1 MIARNVYCKVRL
13 SLIFYFNP
21 STQEMFDLILDE
33 AIFEDACEHLG
44 EFLDQYWRDL
54 HPSDNEDGAGPLSE
68 KMPLLQG
75 PSRVPALKVPKFILP
90 NVIFWAGIVIR
101 FANFFLSVSERIN
114 EFELR

>member
-1 MIARNVYCKVRL
+1 
-13 SLIFYFNP
+13 
-21 STQEMFDLILDE
+21 MFDLILDE

-75 PSRVPALKVPKFILP
+75 PSRVPALKVPKFILL
-90 NVIFWAGIVIR
+90 NVNYFGGYCSKVCKL
-101 FANFFLSVSERIN
+101 FSSSLGKNK
-114 EFELR
+114 

>member
-1 MIARNVYCKVRL
+1 
-13 SLIFYFNP
+13 
-21 STQEMFDLILDE
+21 MFDLILDE

-75 PSRVPALKVPKFILP
+75 PSRVPALKVPKSRVP
-90 NVIFWAGIVIR
+90 NLNYFSR
-101 FANFFLSVSERIN
+101 YCSRY
-114 EFELR
+114 

>member
-1 MIARNVYCKVRL
+1 
-13 SLIFYFNP
+13 
-21 STQEMFDLILDE
+21 MFDLILDE

-90 NVIFWAGIVIR
+90 NVKYFGGYCNNVCKL
-101 FANFFLSVSERIN
+101 FSFSLGKNK
-114 EFELR
+114 

>member
-1 MIARNVYCKVRL
+1 
-13 SLIFYFNP
+13 
-21 STQEMFDLILDE
+21 MFDLILDE

-75 PSRVPALKVPKFILP
+75 PSRVPALKVPNSRVP
-90 NVIFWAGIVIR
+90 NLNYFSRYCNEISKLFSFSLRQVEEMNV
-101 FANFFLSVSERIN
+101 NFVKCSQESVQKQSREHAQN
-114 EFELR
+114 